1 MTGPR
6 RPRAADTA
14 LTRPLA
20 GFVIAWA
27 TRWRKLDAVPS
38 CAYIVRMA
46 SKPLRQNESARRKP
60 TNLSL
65 NSDLLREAR
74 AMRLNLSQ
82 ILEQRLTELLREYRR
97 REWLREN
104 REAIEDYNRRIERR
118 GVFSD
123 GWRRF

>member
-1 MTGPR
+1 
-6 RPRAADTA
+6 
-14 LTRPLA
+14 
-20 GFVIAWA
+20 
-27 TRWRKLDAVPS
+27 
-38 CAYIVRMA
+38 MA

-97 REWLREN
+97 HEWLREN

>member
-1 MTGPR
+1 
-6 RPRAADTA
+6 
-14 LTRPLA
+14 
-20 GFVIAWA
+20 
-27 TRWRKLDAVPS
+27 
-38 CAYIVRMA
+38 MA
-46 SKPLRQNESARRKP
+46 SKPLRHNESARRKP

-104 REAIEDYNRRIERR
+104 REAIDDYNRRIERR

>member
-1 MTGPR
+1 
-6 RPRAADTA
+6 
-14 LTRPLA
+14 
-20 GFVIAWA
+20 
-27 TRWRKLDAVPS
+27 
-38 CAYIVRMA
+38 MA
-46 SKPLRQNESARRKP
+46 SKPPRHNEFARRKP
-60 TNLSL
+60 THLSL

-74 AMRLNLSQ
+74 AMRLSLPQ

-104 REAIEDYNRRIERR
+104 REAIDDYNRRIERR